1 MAKQSI
7 NEKITTTHKL
17 DIEGVL
23 NVDNLE
29 ENMLIAEL
37 EDEGEKDLK
46 DLINKFNGKFVK
58 ISITDKVEEIPE
70 E

>member
-1 MAKQSI
+1 MGKSPI
-7 NEKITTTHKL
+7 SEKITTTHKL

-23 NVDNLE
+23 NVDNLQ
-29 ENMLIAEL
+29 ENMLVAEL

-46 DLINKFNGKFVK
+46 DLISKFNGKFVR

-70 E
+70 

>member
-7 NEKITTTHKL
+7 NEKIITTHKL
-17 DIEGVL
+17 DIEGTL
-23 NVDNLE
+23 NVDNLQE
-29 ENMLIAEL
+29 GMLIAEL

-46 DLINKFNGKFVK
+46 DLISKFNSKFVK

>member
-17 DIEGVL
+17 DIEGTL
-23 NVDNLE
+23 NVDSLQE
-29 ENMLIAEL
+29 GMLMAEL